1 MRTVTA
7 GDGPLPP
14 AVRAMMDAAR
24 RVLMNIDTPVDIDN
38 LAPIRPA
45 EVAAAVQTPGMAEQL
60 VHALI

>member
-1 MRTVTA
+1 MRLVHPQGPEALACLRAMRTVTA

-45 EVAAAVQTPGMAEQL
+45 
-60 VHALI
+60 